1 MSAGLPPPRPPGALG
16 ALAVLLGKELLRL
29 RRNPAALMAVG
40 LLVLMSVLVSLETR
54 SGQAQQRAEARSA
67 RLPCW
72 IVHPPGDAFAA
83 YLQRH
88 AGPRLPVE
96 FVARDQPQASAYPR
110 GLPCAAEIGPVQDRQ
125 AQGLKPLRRIVFRH
139 GEDRARS
146 EQLARWVL
154 SGLAAQALDANVE
167 QGLQPFPAGHAL
179 PPPGGLAKLDLGS
192 GQTRALVGT
201 MLLYSA
207 QFFVACALFISFAA
221 HERERGIA
229 QALALSPVGPGLA
242 LLAKFIF
249 HLGLAAAACALMLAV
264 LAPRLL
270 GSGLLWGM
278 LLLMGLGLSA
288 VATLVVS
295 FSRSQTAASLVG
307 FCYLMTVG
315 AVFALSGSFPAFQG
329 LRLLMFEHH
338 ALQGLNALL
347 SPRGPETA
355 LRVIEGLLGL
365 GLTVPPLL
373 LAAALAWSRRG
384 WRQA

>member
-1 MSAGLPPPRPPGALG
+1 MSAGLLPPRPPGVLG

-54 SGQAQQRAEARSA
+54 GDPARQRAAG
-67 RLPCW
+67 LPCW
-72 IVHPPGDAFAA
+72 IVHAPGDPFAA

-88 AGPRLPVE
+88 AGPRLPVA
-96 FVARDQPQASAYPR
+96 FLAREQPQASAYPR

-154 SGLAAQALDANVE
+154 SGLAAQALDAKIE
-167 QGLQPFPAGHAL
+167 QGLQPFPAGHVLA
-179 PPPGGLAKLDLGS
+179 PPGGLARLDLGS

-270 GSGLLWGM
+270 GSGLLWGL

-295 FSRSQTAASLVG
+295 FSRSQTAASLLG

-338 ALQGLNALL
+338 ALQGLGALL
-347 SPRGPETA
+347 GPRGPETA
-355 LRVIEGLLGL
+355 SRLLDSLLGL

-373 LAAALAWSRRG
+373 LAATLAWRRRG
-384 WRQA
+384 WRQG

>member
-1 MSAGLPPPRPPGALG
+1 MSAGLLPPRPPGVLG

-54 SGQAQQRAEARSA
+54 GDPARQRAAG
-67 RLPCW
+67 LPCW
-72 IVHPPGDAFAA
+72 IVHAPGDPFAA

-88 AGPRLPVE
+88 AGPRLPVT
-96 FVARDQPQASAYPR
+96 FLAREQPQASAYPR

-154 SGLAAQALDANVE
+154 SGLAAQALDAKVE
-167 QGLQPFPAGHAL
+167 QGLQPFPAGHVLA
-179 PPPGGLAKLDLGS
+179 PPGGLARLDLGS

-270 GSGLLWGM
+270 GSGLLWGL

-295 FSRSQTAASLVG
+295 FSRSQTAASLLG

-338 ALQGLNALL
+338 ALQGLGALL
-347 SPRGPETA
+347 GPRGPETA
-355 LRVIEGLLGL
+355 SRLLDSLLGL

-373 LAAALAWSRRG
+373 LAATLAWRRRG
-384 WRQA
+384 WRQG

>member
-1 MSAGLPPPRPPGALG
+1 MSAGLLPPRPPGVLG

-54 SGQAQQRAEARSA
+54 GDPARQRAAG
-67 RLPCW
+67 LPCW
-72 IVHPPGDAFAA
+72 IVHAPGDPFAA

-88 AGPRLPVE
+88 AGPQLPVV
-96 FVARDQPQASAYPR
+96 FLAREQPQASTYPR
-110 GLPCAAEIGPVQDRQ
+110 GLPCAAEIGPAQDRQ

-154 SGLAAQALDANVE
+154 SGLAAQALDAKIE

-179 PPPGGLAKLDLGS
+179 APPGGLARLDLGS

-270 GSGLLWGM
+270 GSGLLWGL

-295 FSRSQTAASLVG
+295 FSRSQTAASLLG

-338 ALQGLNALL
+338 ALQGLGALL
-347 SPRGPETA
+347 GPRGPETA
-355 LRVIEGLLGL
+355 SRLLDSLLGL

-373 LAAALAWSRRG
+373 LAATLAWRRRG
-384 WRQA
+384 WRQG

>member
-1 MSAGLPPPRPPGALG
+1 MSAGLLPPHPPGVLG

-54 SGQAQQRAEARSA
+54 GDPARQRAAG
-67 RLPCW
+67 LPCW
-72 IVHPPGDAFAA
+72 IVHAPGDPFAA

-88 AGPRLPVE
+88 AGPRLPVA
-96 FVARDQPQASAYPR
+96 FLAREQPQASAYPR

-154 SGLAAQALDANVE
+154 SGLAAQALDAKVE
-167 QGLQPFPAGHAL
+167 QGLQPFPAGHVLA
-179 PPPGGLAKLDLGS
+179 PPGGLARLDLGS

-270 GSGLLWGM
+270 GSGLLWGL

-295 FSRSQTAASLVG
+295 FSRSQTAASLLG

-338 ALQGLNALL
+338 ALQGLGALL
-347 SPRGPETA
+347 GPRGPETA
-355 LRVIEGLLGL
+355 SRLLDSLLGL

-373 LAAALAWSRRG
+373 LAATLAWRRRG
-384 WRQA
+384 WRQG

>member
-1 MSAGLPPPRPPGALG
+1 MSAGLLPPRPPGVLG

-54 SGQAQQRAEARSA
+54 GDPARQRAAG
-67 RLPCW
+67 LPCW
-72 IVHPPGDAFAA
+72 IVHAPGDPFAA

-88 AGPRLPVE
+88 AGPRLPVA
-96 FVARDQPQASAYPR
+96 FLAREQPQASAYPR

-154 SGLAAQALDANVE
+154 SGLAAQALDAKVE
-167 QGLQPFPAGHAL
+167 QGLQPFPAGHVLA
-179 PPPGGLAKLDLGS
+179 PPGGLARLDLGS

-270 GSGLLWGM
+270 GSGLLWGL

-295 FSRSQTAASLVG
+295 FSRSQTAASLLG

-338 ALQGLNALL
+338 ALQGLGALL
-347 SPRGPETA
+347 GPRGPETA
-355 LRVIEGLLGL
+355 SRLLDSLLGL

-373 LAAALAWSRRG
+373 LAATLAWRRRG
-384 WRQA
+384 WRQG